1 MASTQN
7 KNTPNDYCLEQRQF
21 ALGGKYTTYE
31 YSQYG
36 HAYNPAM
43 PCVGIIPTNLSRDV
57 YSKNYI
63 DIESSLLGINST
75 NLVNPQVPLVPE
87 WKQIKSVKFFDRI
100 PVIMPKPL
108 VIENN
113 QRPFPVP
120 N

>member
-63 DIESSLLGINST
+63 DISNHPFYT
-75 NLVNPQVPLVPE
+75 CNVNWNLVPLSLSE
-87 WKQIKSVKFFDRI
+87 RDSIKKCYPKFLAKTIVK
-100 PVIMPKPL
+100 L
-108 VIENN
+108 NN
-113 QRPFPVP
+113 D
-120 N
+120 

>member
-1 MASTQN
+1 MASTHN

-57 YSKNYI
+57 DAIISRYAFL
-63 DIESSLLGINST
+63 DG
-75 NLVNPQVPLVPE
+75 
-87 WKQIKSVKFFDRI
+87 VKEE
-100 PVIMPKPL
+100 P
-108 VIENN
+108 
-113 QRPFPVP
+113 
-120 N
+120 